1 LARHRSRL
9 RHALLTLALVAL
21 AAPVTA
27 TGDRA
32 APLEPS
38 GKVLAVESTKETAFL
53 VRLDARTLKP
63 VSKRVSLNG
72 FASAW
77 AYSPDRRL
85 LALVIQKV
93 GIRILDARSLRRI
106 AVIPY
111 WNRGFS
117 QLSWPTP
124 RRLIGLEGGLV
135 SFDPVTRKR
144 LDMPKLEGDLMTARG
159 AAKRLVLLVAP
170 PGQIG
175 TARLVTVEA
184 DGSLRSLTLEGI
196 RAGST
201 FESQPMAGEYRQPGL
216 TFAPAERAFVVGMGD
231 EPVAEIDLR
240 TMTATYHRPERR
252 RSLRTRFHDWLEP
265 QAHAKLIPGS
275 ARSAMWLGDG
285 RIAVWGSDSVRT
297 GPEQIQ
303 TTPVGLSIIDTR
315 EWTTELIDA
324 KALEVRLAAGT
335 LLASGGNRGLTAY
348 STTGDLRYRMF
359 DGEPVRVGSTFRS
372 LAFIWPRRGERVRIL
387 NARSGRLV
395 GTRRSEPWILHED
408 FSWW

>member
-1 LARHRSRL
+1 MRHVLLVLAF
-9 RHALLTLALVAL
+9 VAL
-21 AAPVTA
+21 AAPVAA

-32 APLEPS
+32 APLKPG
-38 GKVLAVESTKETAFL
+38 GKVLAVESTKQTSFA

-85 LALVIQKV
+85 LAVCIQKV
-93 GIRILDARSLRRI
+93 GIRILDARSLRRV

-117 QLSWPTP
+117 LLSWPTP

-144 LDMPKLEGDLMTARG
+144 LDMPKLEGDLMTARR

-170 PGQIG
+170 PREIG
-175 TARLVTVEA
+175 TTRLVTVEA
-184 DGSLRSLTLEGI
+184 DGSLRNVTLEGI
-196 RAGST
+196 RAGTT
-201 FESQPMAGEYRQPGL
+201 FESQPLTGEYRQPGL
-216 TFAPAERAFVVGMGD
+216 AFAPAERAFVVGIGD
-231 EPVAEIDLR
+231 EPVAEVDLR

-252 RSLRTRFHDWLEP
+252 RSLLARFHDWLEP

-275 ARSAMWLGDG
+275 ARSAMWLGG
-285 RIAVWGSDSVRT
+285 GKIAAWGSDSVRS

-324 KALEVRLAAGT
+324 KAQEVGLAAGT
-335 LLASGGNRGLTAY
+335 LLVSGSNGGVTAY

-359 DGEPVRVGSTFRS
+359 EAERVRVGSTFRS

-387 NARSGRLV
+387 NAPSGRVV
-395 GTRRSEPWILHED
+395 GTCRSEPWILHED

>member
-1 LARHRSRL
+1 M
-9 RHALLTLALVAL
+9 RHALLVLALVAL
-21 AAPVTA
+21 AAPVAA

-32 APLEPS
+32 VPLKPS
-38 GKVLAVESTKETAFL
+38 GRVLAVESTKETAYL

-63 VSKRVSLNG
+63 VSKRLSLDG

-85 LALVIQKV
+85 LAIGIQKL
-93 GIRILDARSLRRI
+93 GIRILDARTLRRV

-117 QLSWPTP
+117 QISWPTP
-124 RRLIGLEGGLV
+124 RRLIALEGGLV

-144 LDMPKLEGDLMTARG
+144 VAMPKLEGDLITARR
-159 AAKRLVLLVAP
+159 AAKELVFLVAP
-170 PGQIG
+170 PGEIG

-184 DGSLRSLTLEGI
+184 DGSLRSVTLEGI
-196 RAGST
+196 RAGTT
-201 FESQPMAGEYRQPGL
+201 FESQPMTGEYRQPGL
-216 TFAPAERAFVVGMGD
+216 AFAPDGRAYIVGIGD
-231 EPVAEIDLR
+231 EPVAEVDLR

-252 RSLRTRFHDWLEP
+252 RSLLARLHDWLEP
-265 QAHAKLIPGS
+265 QAHAKLLAGS

-297 GPEQIQ
+297 GPEQVQ

-324 KALEVRLAAGT
+324 KAQEVGLAAGS
-335 LLASGGNRGLTAY
+335 LLASGSDGGVTAY

-359 DGEPVRVGSTFRS
+359 EGERVRVGSTFRS
-372 LAFIWPRRGERVRIL
+372 LAFVWPRRGERVRIL
-387 NARSGRLV
+387 NAPSGRLV
-395 GTRRSEPWILHED
+395 GTRRGEPWILHED